1 MGLTANDGRRRKRYY
16 AFKTISERT
25 PVPDFRGWLHRW
37 DLVAVT
43 PTLFALLVCAGGL
56 LASGSRVLYLQM
68 VFCLFGAAAA
78 IALPA
83 LGGAT
88 ITPAVLFLPFLLAR
102 ALGERG
108 PGECLRQVSFPG
120 AGFWLLL
127 LVVWGVLS
135 AYFLP
140 RMFAGQVQVL
150 AIHRDAMDSS
160 PTLRPLYPVSGNL
173 TQSGY
178 ALGALCAFVAM
189 RALLLRKGRLDDFR
203 DAVLLLAGLNCL
215 AGLVN
220 LAEFHLGLPSVLEY
234 VRTGGYAIVENYEL
248 AGLMRVSGTFSEASA
263 FSGFTLPLLAFSA
276 TLWLN
281 KVRAAYSGTLALI
294 LLLLLL
300 FSTSTTAYVGLT
312 TYLFCV
318 TVVLVWRGLVHGK
331 VPRMDPLIYGGTLGL
346 MAISSVI
353 LYDPGVVTRV
363 AEFFEVTVVNK
374 LQSSSGIERSS
385 WSEQAW
391 TNFLDTY
398 GAGVGLGSARASSF
412 PLVLLSNVG
421 AFGTLLFLV
430 FLSRVF
436 LRLGPNRALPTAA
449 VPRAA
454 RQAVLAALI
463 SASVSAAVFD
473 LGVAFYAL
481 AAAATVTPPRP
492 EPLLE
497 EAHGYA

>member
-1 MGLTANDGRRRKRYY
+1 M
-16 AFKTISERT
+16 
-25 PVPDFRGWLHRW
+25 
-37 DLVAVT
+37 T
-43 PTLFALLVCAGGL
+43 PTLFALFVCAGGL
-56 LASGSRVLYLQM
+56 LASVSGALYLQM
-68 VFCLFGAAAA
+68 VFCLFGATAA

-88 ITPAVLFLPFLLAR
+88 ITPEVMFLPFLLAR

-108 PGECLRQVSFPG
+108 LGGCLRQVSFPD

-127 LVVWGVLS
+127 LAVWGATS
-135 AYFLP
+135 AYVLP

-150 AIHRDAMDSS
+150 AIDRDAMH
-160 PTLRPLYPVSGNL
+160 PGVYLRPLHPMSGHL

-178 ALGALCAFVAM
+178 ALGAVCAFVAM

-220 LAEFHLGLPSVLEY
+220 LAEFYLGLPSVLEY
-234 VRTGGYAIVENYEL
+234 VRTGGYAIFENYEI
-248 AGLMRVSGTFSEASA
+248 AGLMRLSGTFAEASGFA
-263 FSGFTLPLLAFSA
+263 GFTLPLLAFSA

-281 KVRAAYSGTLALI
+281 KVKAGYSGALALTLLI
-294 LLLLLL
+294 LLLI
-300 FSTSTTAYVGLT
+300 STSGTAYAGLT
-312 TYLFCV
+312 IYLSCLAVAF
-318 TVVLVWRGLVHGK
+318 VWRGLVHGK
-331 VPRMDPLIYGGTLGL
+331 IPRMGALIYGGTLGL

-385 WSEQAW
+385 WNEQAW
-391 TNFLDTY
+391 SNFLDTY
-398 GAGVGLGSARASSF
+398 GAGVGLGSARASTF

-421 AFGTLLFLV
+421 AFGTLLFLI

-436 LRLGPNRALPTAA
+436 LRIAPNRALPTAA

-463 SASVSAAVFD
+463 SASVSAGVFD
-473 LGVAFYAL
+473 LGVAFYAF
-481 AAAATVTPPRP
+481 AAAATVTPPKP
-492 EPLLE
+492 EPLE
-497 EAHGYA
+497 EEVYGYA

>member
-1 MGLTANDGRRRKRYY
+1 M
-16 AFKTISERT
+16 
-25 PVPDFRGWLHRW
+25 
-37 DLVAVT
+37 T
-43 PTLFALLVCAGGL
+43 PTLFALFVCAGGL
-56 LASGSRVLYLQM
+56 FASGSRALYLQM

-108 PGECLRQVSFPG
+108 LGGCLRQVSFPD

-127 LVVWGVLS
+127 LAVWGAIS

-140 RMFAGQVQVL
+140 RIFAGQVQVL
-150 AIHRDAMDSS
+150 VIDRDAMH
-160 PTLRPLYPVSGNL
+160 PGVFLRPLYPVSGNL

-178 ALGALCAFVAM
+178 ALGALCAFVGT
-189 RALLLRKGRLDDFR
+189 RALLLRKGRLDHFR

-215 AGLVN
+215 AGVVN
-220 LAEFHLGLPSVLEY
+220 LAEFYLGLPSVLAY
-234 VRTGGYAIVENYEL
+234 VRTGGYAIFENYEL
-248 AGLMRVSGTFSEASA
+248 AGLMRVSGTFPEASG

-281 KVRAAYSGTLALI
+281 KVRAGYSGTLALI
-294 LLLLLL
+294 LLFLLLL
-300 FSTSTTAYVGLT
+300 STSSTAYVGLT
-312 TYLFCV
+312 TYLFYLI
-318 TVVLVWRGLVHGK
+318 VVLVWRGLVHGK
-331 VPRMDPLIYGGTLGL
+331 IPRMGPLIYGSTLGL

-374 LQSSSGIERSS
+374 LQSSSGIERSF
-385 WSEQAW
+385 WNEQAW
-391 TNFLDTY
+391 SNFLDTY

-421 AFGTLLFLV
+421 ILGMLLFIVFFSKVFFGTP
-430 FLSRVF
+430 
-436 LRLGPNRALPTAA
+436 PNGALPTAA

-463 SASVSAAVFD
+463 SASVSTAVFD
-473 LGVAFYAL
+473 LGVAFYAF
-481 AAAATVTPPRP
+481 AAAATVTPPKP
-492 EPLLE
+492 EPLKE
-497 EAHGYA
+497 EVYGYA

>member
-1 MGLTANDGRRRKRYY
+1 
-16 AFKTISERT
+16 
-25 PVPDFRGWLHRW
+25 
-37 DLVAVT
+37 
-43 PTLFALLVCAGGL
+43 
-56 LASGSRVLYLQM
+56 M

-88 ITPAVLFLPFLLAR
+88 ITPAVLFLPFLLAC
-102 ALGERG
+102 ALAERG
-108 PGECLRQVSFPG
+108 LGGCLRQVSFPN

-127 LVVWGVLS
+127 LVVWGALS

-150 AIHRDAMDSS
+150 AIDRDAMRSGA
-160 PTLRPLYPVSGNL
+160 PLRLSPLYPVSGNL

-178 ALGALCAFVAM
+178 ALGAVCAFVAM

-220 LAEFHLGLPSVLEY
+220 LAEFYLGLPSVLEY
-234 VRTGGYAIVENYEL
+234 VRTGGYAIFENYEI
-248 AGLMRVSGTFSEASA
+248 AGLMRLSGTFTEASA
-263 FSGFTLPLLAFSA
+263 FSGFTLPLLAFTA

-281 KVRAAYSGTLALI
+281 KVRAGYSGTLALI

-300 FSTSTTAYVGLT
+300 ISTSSTAYVGLT
-312 TYLFCV
+312 TYLFCL

-331 VPRMDPLIYGGTLGL
+331 VPRMGPLIYGGTLGL

-363 AEFFEVTVVNK
+363 AEFFEVTVFNK

-385 WSEQAW
+385 WNEQAW
-391 TNFLDTY
+391 SNFLNTY
-398 GAGVGLGSARASSF
+398 GAGVGLGSARASTF

-421 AFGTLLFLV
+421 AIGTLLFLV
-430 FLSRVF
+430 FLSSVF
-436 LRLGPNRALPTAA
+436 LGIRPNRALRVAA

-454 RQAVLAALI
+454 RQAVLAGLI

-481 AAAATVTPPRP
+481 AAAATVTPPKP

>member
-1 MGLTANDGRRRKRYY
+1 M
-16 AFKTISERT
+16 
-25 PVPDFRGWLHRW
+25 
-37 DLVAVT
+37 T
-43 PTLFALLVCAGGL
+43 PTLFALFVCAGGL
-56 LASGSRVLYLQM
+56 LVSASGALYLQM

-108 PGECLRQVSFPG
+108 LGGCLRQVSFPD

-127 LVVWGVLS
+127 LVVWGMLS

-140 RMFAGQVQVL
+140 RTFAGQVQIL
-150 AIHRDAMDSS
+150 TIDRNAMDSGA
-160 PTLRPLYPVSGNL
+160 TLHPLHSVSGNL

-178 ALGALCAFVAM
+178 ALGAVCAFVAM

-215 AGLVN
+215 AGVVN
-220 LAEFHLGLPSVLEY
+220 LAEFYLGFPSVLEY
-234 VRTGGYAIVENYEL
+234 VRTGGYRIFENYEF
-248 AGLMRVSGTFSEASA
+248 AGLVRLSGTFSEASGFA
-263 FSGFTLPLLAFSA
+263 DFTLPLLAFSA

-281 KVRAAYSGTLALI
+281 RVRAGYSGVLALTLLI
-294 LLLLLL
+294 LLLI
-300 FSTSTTAYVGLT
+300 STSGTAYVGLT
-312 TYLFCV
+312 IYLSCLAV
-318 TVVLVWRGLVHGK
+318 ALSWRGLVHGK
-331 VPRMDPLIYGGTLGL
+331 VPRMGPLIYGGTLGL
-346 MAISSVI
+346 MAVSSVI
-353 LYDPGVVTRV
+353 LYDPGVVMRV

-385 WSEQAW
+385 WNEQAW
-391 TNFLDTY
+391 SNFLDTY

-436 LRLGPNRALPTAA
+436 HRIGPNRALRTAA

-463 SASVSAAVFD
+463 SAFVSAGVFD
-473 LGVAFYAL
+473 LGVAFYAF
-481 AAAATVTPPRP
+481 AAAATVTPPEP